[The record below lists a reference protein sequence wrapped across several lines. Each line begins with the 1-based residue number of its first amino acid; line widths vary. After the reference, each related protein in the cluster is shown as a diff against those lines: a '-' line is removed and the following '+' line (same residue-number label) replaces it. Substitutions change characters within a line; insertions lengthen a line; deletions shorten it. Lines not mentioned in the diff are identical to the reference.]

1 MSKYSNTIEYQLKTS
16 ADLKGIEQL
25 QKSLTQVTTTLNQM
39 HLDPGADHLGLDQSL
54 ANVQKLQ
61 DALTKAF
68 NPKLG
73 VINGQQLQKE
83 IGNIGLDTLISD
95 LDKAGASG
103 QIAINNMVGG
113 LGRIHTNL
121 NTISSAVDKVV
132 NTFGNTVRWG
142 ITASIFE
149 TMSNNLRRS
158 VEYVQDLDT
167 SLNNIQIVSGQS
179 NEQMKSFAEWAS
191 QAGQNLGR
199 STIDIVDAAQIFAQ
213 NGFNI
218 EDQKKLAELTNEVAN
233 VTQQSSET
241 ASSQITS
248 LMNGYK
254 LSIDEAKDALDAMAL
269 VAAESASDLN
279 ELATA
284 ETRVASLAHDLG
296 VSQNQLTAQLS
307 TMVSVT
313 RQAPETVGNALRSIY
328 ARIGDLKLGET
339 LEDGVNLGKV
349 SGALQSV
356 GINVLDANGQMREM
370 GEILED
376 LMDKWDE
383 LDRAQQQALA
393 IQVAGKQQVNMFQTL
408 MSNADMYRDTLETA
422 EGAIGTLD
430 KQQEIYMNSAV
441 AKMQSLSAAGEG
453 LINSLFNA
461 DNYKPAIDTL
471 TTFVN
476 ILQNV
481 VDSVG
486 GGLPILTAFTS
497 TFLKLG
503 NREIGSSIGEF
514 IFNRGKNKEGE
525 ASDKYNKEL
534 LASLGATEMSN
545 SKAYNFTQTA
555 GANITDT
562 TAKNQ
567 QEYNERLEKT
577 IQAEN
582 ALYAAQ
588 NNYRE
593 QLEKVV
599 EDEIKRADLIQKGIK
614 LELTE
619 QGQIKATV
627 ESLGLDDYAQ
637 RLSEIFSK
645 DLQSDEAVQALN
657 AIEKEIDE
665 NTDITVDWKTKLYEL
680 IEEYK
685 QLQDIINDVEK
696 QQGLVEKADE
706 IAQQTS
712 GVTDIAEEYNSTTG
726 GGYQEIL
733 EEAGVGEDVLNARNI
748 LNQELETNEDFKAK
762 LNFEEQTRSVL
773 QLVDGLTS
781 LVFVWQS
788 LKSIGEIISDDSI
801 SNVEKFDKIIGNLTM
816 SLPIIINGVKDLYTG
831 GKAIIPLIT
840 TFGNTIL
847 NSDKLMNILVGLESI
862 FPSIAGGALTAT
874 TSLSG
879 FAAGLI
885 GIIGPVA
892 AVAAGIAALILV
904 IKAIHDWVHRYD
916 IALEKANENLK
927 TAQENTNRAQTALS
941 ELKSGLEQIKNSDD
955 AFDGLKEGTIEW
967 TQALLEANEQVL
979 NLLDKY
985 PELAQYVTTGE
996 HGQLT
1001 INEEGYQ
1008 TIIDNQMREL
1018 AQNQAAQAADI
1029 RAQSIAENA
1038 KLVHDTNITA
1048 QGGYSGYAYGTG
1060 TSTIIVLTD
1069 EQKKSIATYL
1079 ATENGNAIGQEL
1091 VDKGLISNLDSAN
1104 KILTAH
1110 RETLIDLGTK
1120 LEQNTLAAQSSSD
1133 AYIQAALSQNE
1144 SYQALTANEKDFVN
1158 QLTIKDF
1165 DESSKVYQKVAEQIQ
1180 SYNEQQLQDMY
1191 REMTG
1196 LDKDANLPD
1205 MEDIKDAIIAAG
1217 VIDELNQNKEL
1228 LTTRIEEAQNLSSV
1242 LTSILGESGAEAFN
1256 FKNKSFNFE
1265 GINFTDYVEFKGDEF
1280 QEKIEE
1286 EISKNNI
1293 FEKLGFN
1300 SSQEFMQAWK
1310 EGIREVSLETID
1322 MRLNGNL
1329 EDQIYDLQDKMSDAL
1344 EKIRTDAEL
1353 TGDDYKIFL
1362 EESLQNSLDAVKI
1375 SSDSVGSVYELL
1387 IENGIDAEKTIYAI
1401 NDALNEQQH
1410 ALQVADIQYLSNQY
1424 EELRENSDNTLKKL
1438 KEIDES
1444 NISIHLNDD
1453 EVLKAHEDLLS
1464 LYDIAEELENQSF
1477 SLGIDVGA
1485 DLLDQSNAII
1495 DVLDDIVTATSA
1507 VGDEFL
1513 VAADDID
1520 ALAAAFPGILEGY
1533 SVTAEGMIQLNASVV
1548 QSILGVTSTDAESVA
1563 EAQRSKLETYADY
1576 AGAMAEMYEKEAE
1589 EMRKKAEEEV
1599 ATNAEAK
1606 RIIAETD
1613 QKLSDAQADE
1623 LERRGIVFD
1632 SYSDQ
1637 QEATSDD
1644 INKNMAEQFASSTES
1659 ASKNIETLGKNSLTV
1674 FQKMA
1679 NAATKVA
1686 EAIEAMGRGDVS
1698 KAQAAQSALNDINN
1712 AQQDLTSTGG
1722 SSYQSKISK
1731 SEREQLQWEVQDI
1744 RRRNRETIAANR
1756 QALQEDIASGSK
1768 LFSDTAKEYEAK
1780 AQAYRIMQSKLLASA
1795 AKIQAKGIES
1805 SSQLD
1810 NVGIPEPEKEKKEKE
1825 KNLKDYIEN
1834 PEAVTGSNIDMKE
1847 YLDDEADRYERINT
1861 ILEKLANQFTRI
1873 ANEQDRITGHDYA
1886 KNLGEQIAL
1895 LKTQIQAQE
1904 KKLALQKEEAEQLKT
1919 NLAGQGVAFDSA
1931 GFALN
1936 NTEVFNSLQSK
1947 YNSAVDAYNEAQIQA
1962 QNNYLTEINR
1972 VKQENNQ
1979 RINSLIDQYNN
1990 TAAGSEEESALKSEV
2005 ERAQKAA
2012 TSSEKAVENAYKN
2025 LQSSNKEYYEN
2036 LLKNSKEALDQYQEN
2051 IQRYD
2056 QLVSEEIEQS
2066 ETAIEEFY
2074 NKIEDLQIEA
2084 YKKTV
2089 SMISNLKDMRETVLD
2104 INTLFS
2110 KLVSGDE
2117 PLDRMN
2123 NAVAKLS
2130 NYWDAGTESMLEYYS
2145 KEANEAA
2152 KRAQDISLTQSERDY
2167 YARRVGDIESIM
2179 DSIRTNDSMET
2190 GNKGWFQLQIED
2202 MNKLLGQI
2210 DQFESTGESSIFGKN
2225 SAQLYEAVKNSLDGA
2240 KKYLE
2245 AYVQEYEELQNAFSD
2260 YLDEIYNKTD
2270 RQLTK
2275 FDHLNEKLE
2284 HYQKLIEM
2292 TYGSSRNY
2300 ESLMILYDN
2309 MIENNENQIAAIQ
2322 QVISNY
2328 KAMQEELNIE
2338 TADGLQ
2344 KWYELQDKIL
2354 DKEKALW
2361 SQTEQQIETI
2371 NKKFE
2376 LQNEQS
2382 IEDWERS
2389 LLNGQTIS
2397 EYADQWEIIS
2407 RNAEQYL
2414 DAVESAYEVQKLQN
2428 KYTNLLNSTNTL
2440 TTQQRIRDAMT
2451 NQLELLQ
2458 GETQLSQYQVDY
2470 ANAQFEILQK
2480 TIALEEARNNKNNM
2494 RLQRDR
2500 QGNYSYVY
2508 TANDNDTNSAAADLL
2523 DAQQNAYEISKNAL
2537 ISSQENIISV
2547 LQSTRNAILE
2557 IMNDTTLTEEQ
2568 KEEKIKVMTEAMEQY
2583 LERETKVF
2591 ELAQG
2596 NILQDALN
2604 VASSITVNTT
2614 DTFNNIMKDF
2624 AEGNDETLSE
2634 IDERFTNSVL
2644 SWIND
2649 GTTVQAAN
2657 DELIEHATQNFA
2669 EWQSSVENTAGDV
2682 VNSLGEVTSAIS
2694 ETTEETMRLKDE
2706 TDAFIESLN
2715 NDLGV
2720 VAQYTQHINELGGQI
2735 GSMRDTLSI
2744 YAQKAAQ
2751 LENKLAVSES
2761 RNYNMEQ
2768 EVAQQTANAQRTAT
2782 INTDIIN
2789 ATSGGSSYSSAI
2801 ASTGSVADYNS
2812 IFATSASNEGED
2824 STIRGYS
2831 FDDLVEGIAGN
2842 IWTYDSW
2849 GDDPTRH
2856 AYMIE
2861 KFGQETGN
2869 AIYNAVQSLFSSGY
2883 GYNYDPHRW
2892 ASGGYAAYSEF
2903 DVSRFDTGG
2912 YTGDWNNQDNG
2923 RLAILHE
2930 KELVLNPQDTVNIL
2944 QAVDLIRQ
2952 MISNISSSS
2961 LGSHI
2966 QNINSS
2972 TEMQE
2977 LNQNIQIEA
2986 SFPNATSENDIR
2998 EAILSLTNNVAQYAH
3013 RKK

>member
-1 MSKYSNTIEYQLKTS
+1 LSKYSNTIEYQLKTS

-121 NTISSAVDKVV
+121 NTISSAVDKIV

-213 NGFNI
+213 NGFNV

-254 LSIDEAKDALDAMAL
+254 LSIDEAKDSLDAMAL

-339 LEDGVNLGKV
+339 LEDGVDLGKV
-349 SGALQSV
+349 SGALKSV
-356 GINVLDANGQMREM
+356 GVEVLDANGQMREM

-408 MSNADMYRDTLETA
+408 MSNADMYKDTLETA

-430 KQQEIYMNSAV
+430 KQQEIYMDSAV

-461 DNYKPAIDTL
+461 DNYKPAIETL

-486 GGLPILTAFTS
+486 GGLPVLTAFTS
-497 TFLKLG
+497 MFLKLG

-514 IFNRGKNKEGE
+514 LFNREQNKQGK
-525 ASDKYNKEL
+525 ASDKYNRDL

-545 SKAYNFTQTA
+545 SGAYQFTQSSA
-555 GANITDT
+555 GKNIADAS
-562 TAKNQ
+562 AKNQ
-567 QEYNERLEKT
+567 QEYNELLEKT
-577 IQAEN
+577 VQAEN
-582 ALYAAQ
+582 ALHAAQ
-588 NNYRE
+588 NNRRVDLENLIEKETKEAQLKEAGVKLSLTEKGQIQASSTGLKEYISQLEELFDETNIGSDKASKRLEELKAEIFNNEEITDKWKQKLDKLISGFE
-593 QLEKVV
+593 QLDDVI
-599 EDEIKRADLIQKGIK
+599 EDAQKQQNILSELKDSYVDPTDLIQ
-614 LELTE
+614 
-619 QGQIKATV
+619 
-627 ESLGLDDYAQ
+627 DYN
-637 RLSEIFSK
+637 
-645 DLQSDEAVQALN
+645 DQAGG
-657 AIEKEIDE
+657 
-665 NTDITVDWKTKLYEL
+665 
-680 IEEYK
+680 
-685 QLQDIINDVEK
+685 K
-696 QQGLVEKADE
+696 QQGLRSQLGDA
-706 IAQQTS
+706 
-712 GVTDIAEEYNSTTG
+712 
-726 GGYQEIL
+726 EIL
-733 EEAGVGEDVLNARNI
+733 DAETLYKQQLEVNKDFGV
-748 LNQELETNEDFKAK
+748 K

-788 LKSIGEIISDDSI
+788 FTSLGNIISDDSL
-801 SNVEKFDKIIGNLTM
+801 SNAEKFDKIVGNLLT
-816 SLPIIINGVKDLYTG
+816 SLPMLVISFKDIKEGFGSFKTVVTALG
-831 GKAIIPLIT
+831 NST
-840 TFGNTIL
+840 TIA
-847 NSDKLMNILVGLESI
+847 NILSGLSSHFGI
-862 FPSIAGGALTAT
+862 FTGAAEAATAGTLGFGASLGAILPIA
-874 TSLSG
+874 
-879 FAAGLI
+879 AAI
-885 GIIGPVA
+885 V
-892 AVAAGIAALILV
+892 AGIAVLV
-904 IKAIHDWVHRYD
+904 AAIKAIYDWVHRYD
-916 IALEKANENLK
+916 IALEKANENLRI
-927 TAQENTNRAQTALS
+927 ASENTAKAKSKLD
-941 ELKSGLEQIKNSDD
+941 ELTSGLEEVKNLDST
-955 AFDGLKEGTIEW
+955 FENLTKGTLEW
-967 TQALLEANEQVL
+967 TQALVTANQKVL
-979 NLLDKY
+979 DLIKNF
-985 PELAQYVTTGE
+985 PELAQYIITDSETGA
-996 HGQLT
+996 LT
-1001 INEEGYQ
+1001 FSEEGMKKVVE
-1008 TIIDNQMREL
+1008 NQIANVAKNQVIEAQQVRE
-1018 AQNQAAQAADI
+1018 QAQA
-1029 RAQSIAENA
+1029 ENE
-1038 KLVHDTNITA
+1038 KIIHDTNSGFDRETKITGYQYGTA
-1048 QGGYSGYAYGTG
+1048 QLSGPA
-1060 TSTIIVLTD
+1060 SINLDD
-1069 EQKKSIATYL
+1069 EQLKNIVNYLFENPNATGEEL
-1079 ATENGNAIGQEL
+1079 ASNNL
-1091 VDKGLISNLDSAN
+1091 VDSINTGNELLSR
-1104 KILTAH
+1104 H
-1110 RETLIDLGTK
+1110 RDALLDLGTK
-1120 LEQNTLAAQSSSD
+1120 IQANTVAAQEQSN
-1133 AYIQAALSQNE
+1133 ALVQSALVNNE
-1144 SYQALTANEKDFVN
+1144 DYQKLNDNEKDFVN
-1158 QLTIKDF
+1158 QLVNNTLNDTESELYRQVSNSINRQSESFNKGQYQELTGRSDEEMKEISSEEIK
-1165 DESSKVYQKVAEQIQ
+1165 EGLIQ
-1180 SYNEQQLQDMY
+1180 AGVLEAITQ
-1191 REMTG
+1191 
-1196 LDKDANLPD
+1196 DKDLLKSY
-1205 MEDIKDAIIAAG
+1205 ME
-1217 VIDELNQNKEL
+1217 Q
-1228 LTTRIEEAQNLSSV
+1228 AQSFNDKLVS
-1242 LTSILGESGAEAFN
+1242 TLGEGGANAFDYSSR
-1256 FKNKSFNFE
+1256 SFNFT
-1265 GINFTDYVEFKGDEF
+1265 GIDFTEYMEFRGPEFVDKVKQAFYENEDIFKELGFESADEF
-1280 QEKIEE
+1280 VEAWNEGL
-1286 EISKNNI
+1286 KNLD
-1293 FEKLGFN
+1293 K
-1300 SSQEFMQAWK
+1300 S
-1310 EGIREVSLETID
+1310 TID
-1322 MRLNGNL
+1322 FRLNGDL
-1329 EDQIYDLQDKMSDAL
+1329 EDQISDFQGKMSDAL
-1344 EKIRTDAEL
+1344 QKVREDTEL
-1353 TGDDYKIFL
+1353 TAEDYRVFVT
-1362 EESLQNSLDAVKI
+1362 ENLQESLDAVKI

-1387 IENGIDAEKTIYAI
+1387 AENGIEAEKAIYAL
-1401 NDALNEQQH
+1401 NDTLNDQQH
-1410 ALQVADIQYLSNQY
+1410 ALQMQDIENLSSEYEKLRGQVDDVVEAR
-1424 EELRENSDNTLKKL
+1424 EELEDYDDLVF
-1438 KEIDES
+1438 
-1444 NISIHLNDD
+1444 HLDDKDIEAAYND
-1453 EVLKAHEDLLS
+1453 LQL
-1464 LYDIAEELENQSF
+1464 LYDLARDMENQSF
-1477 SLGIDVGA
+1477 SLSIDMGA
-1485 DLLDQSNAII
+1485 DLLDQANSIMDI
-1495 DVLDDIVTATSA
+1495 MDDIVDATGD
-1507 VGDEFL
+1507 VGDEFV
-1513 VAADDID
+1513 VAADKVDEL
-1520 ALAAAFPGILEGY
+1520 ALAFPGILEGY
-1533 SVTAEGMIQLNASVV
+1533 SITADGMIQLNAEVV
-1548 QSILGVTSTDAESVA
+1548 QSIMGLHSADAQSMA
-1563 EAQRSKLETYADY
+1563 EAQRSKLNNYADY
-1576 AGAMAEMYEKEAE
+1576 LEQMAESYDTQSQMLREEAE
-1589 EMRKKAEEEV
+1589 RHVHTEQEANDLIAKANQNLTETSMSLLEERGLAQDKV
-1599 ATNAEAK
+1599 
-1606 RIIAETD
+1606 
-1613 QKLSDAQADE
+1613 AQA
-1623 LERRGIVFD
+1623 LV
-1632 SYSDQ
+1632 Q
-1637 QEATSDD
+1637 SDD
-1644 INKNMAEQFASSTES
+1644 EANKTMAENIASGTDS
-1659 ASKNIETLGKNSLTV
+1659 ASKNLNQLAQNGRTSFRRMAQDAYQVAQAVKAAGAANTDAAAQAVQALEGTIENTQSIFSGYSGSGNILSAVGNMISQALAAAKQRAQEIIQSQQNGKQTLLDEAESE
-1674 FQKMA
+1674 
-1679 NAATKVA
+1679 AAKA
-1686 EAIEAMGRGDVS
+1686 EALRNLANRLRAGAVQIEAKGV
-1698 KAQAAQSALNDINN
+1698 
-1712 AQQDLTSTGG
+1712 
-1722 SSYQSKISK
+1722 
-1731 SEREQLQWEVQDI
+1731 
-1744 RRRNRETIAANR
+1744 ETPAT
-1756 QALQEDIASGSK
+1756 LEK
-1768 LFSDTAKEYEAK
+1768 
-1780 AQAYRIMQSKLLASA
+1780 
-1795 AKIQAKGIES
+1795 
-1805 SSQLD
+1805 
-1810 NVGIPEPEKEKKEKE
+1810 VGIPEPEKEKTEKE
-1825 KNLKDYIEN
+1825 KQKTLKDYVEN
-1834 PEAVTGSNIDMKE
+1834 PEAVTGSNLDMKE

-1947 YNSAVDAYNEAQIQA
+1947 YNSAVDAYNEAQVQA
-1962 QNNYLTEINR
+1962 QNDYLTEINR

-1979 RINSLIDQYNN
+1979 KINSLIDQYNN
-1990 TAAGSEEESALKSEV
+1990 AAAGSEEESALKSEID
-2005 ERAQKAA
+2005 RAQKAA
-2012 TSSEKAVENAYKN
+2012 TSSEKAIENAYKN

-2036 LLKNSKEALDQYQEN
+2036 LLKNSKEALDQYQED

-2110 KLVSGDE
+2110 QLVSGDR

-2152 KRAQDISLTQSERDY
+2152 KRAQDMSLTQSERDY

-2179 DSIRTNDSMET
+2179 DSIRTGDSMET

-2202 MNKLLGQI
+2202 MNKLLEQI

-2245 AYVQEYEELQNAFSD
+2245 TYVQEYEELQSAFSD
-2260 YLDEIYNKTD
+2260 YLNEIYDKTD

-2292 TYGSSRNY
+2292 TYGNSRNY

-2309 MIENNENQIAAIQ
+2309 MIENNENQIATIQ

-2376 LQNEQS
+2376 LQNEQA

-2414 DAVESAYEVQKLQN
+2414 DVVESAYEVQKLQN

-2440 TTQQRIRDAMT
+2440 TTQQRIRDAMM

-2537 ISSQENIISV
+2537 VSSQENIISV
-2547 LQSTRNAILE
+2547 LQNTRNAILE

-2568 KEEKIKVMTEAMEQY
+2568 KEEKIKAMTEAMEQY

-2596 NILQDALN
+2596 NILQDALDI
-2604 VASSITVNTT
+2604 ASSITVNTT

-2634 IDERFTNSVL
+2634 IDERFTNSAL

-2649 GTTVQAAN
+2649 GITVQAAN

-2669 EWQSSVENTAGDV
+2669 EWQSSVENAAGNV

-2694 ETTEETMRLKDE
+2694 GTTEETMRLKDE

-2744 YAQKAAQ
+2744 YAQRAAQ
-2751 LENKLAVSES
+2751 LENQLAISES

-2768 EVAQQTANAQRTAT
+2768 EVAQQAANAQRAAT

-2789 ATSGGSSYSSAI
+2789 ATSGGSSYSTAI
-2801 ASTGSVADYNS
+2801 ASTGSVAGYNS
-2812 IFATSASNEGED
+2812 VFATPAPSGGGD

-2842 IWTYDSW
+2842 IWTYGSW

-2856 AYMIE
+2856 AYMNE
-2861 KFGQETGN
+2861 KFGQETGD
-2869 AIYNAVQSLFSSGY
+2869 AIYSAVQNLFNSGY

-2892 ASGGYAAYSEF
+2892 ASGGYSSYSQF

-2912 YTGDWNNQDNG
+2912 YTGDWDSQDNG

-2986 SFPNATSENDIR
+2986 NFPNATSENDIR

>member
-25 QKSLTQVTTTLNQM
+25 QKSLTQVTTTLNRM
-39 HLDPGADHLGLDQSL
+39 HWNPGVDHLGLDQSL

-73 VINGQQLQKE
+73 IINGQQLQKE
-83 IGNIGLDTLISD
+83 IGNIGLDTLIND
-95 LDKAGASG
+95 LNKAGASG

-191 QAGQNLGR
+191 KAGQDLGR

-497 TFLKLG
+497 MFLKLG
-503 NREIGSSIGEF
+503 NREIGTAIGDF
-514 IFNRGKNKEGE
+514 VFNKKQNKAGE
-525 ASDKYNKEL
+525 DSDAYNTWL
-534 LASLGATEMSN
+534 LSSLGGTRA
-545 SKAYNFTQTA
+545 
-555 GANITDT
+555 DT
-562 TAKNQ
+562 TAAYKFTQEQYGGKRVTEMNAADQ
-567 QEYNERLEKT
+567 QEYNRILEETVETEKASVAAAYNYNEALKERIKQEEK
-577 IQAEN
+577 EH
-582 ALYAAQ
+582 ALI
-588 NNYRE
+588 E
-593 QLEKVV
+593 Q
-599 EDEIKRADLIQKGIK
+599 GIK
-614 LELTE
+614 LYVDENHQIKAIADEASEGIIDTSYIDDLESSFLSLEEIESVLEEDTAISKKWKDAIVKVAQELKNAKDILGTEYDYEVFTNTKVEELRKIAQEQQDEIDQRQGLIWNYNSGEYQPAETPEVAKARQEYEVQRTNVAYKEQEQKDFIDSQKIKEQVRSIMELTE
-619 QGQIKATV
+619 
-627 ESLGLDDYAQ
+627 
-637 RLSEIFSK
+637 
-645 DLQSDEAVQALN
+645 
-657 AIEKEIDE
+657 
-665 NTDITVDWKTKLYEL
+665 
-680 IEEYK
+680 
-685 QLQDIINDVEK
+685 
-696 QQGLVEKADE
+696 
-706 IAQQTS
+706 
-712 GVTDIAEEYNSTTG
+712 GVT
-726 GGYQEIL
+726 
-733 EEAGVGEDVLNARNI
+733 
-748 LNQELETNEDFKAK
+748 
-762 LNFEEQTRSVL
+762 
-773 QLVDGLTS
+773 S
-781 LVFVWQS
+781 LFFALQS

-801 SNVEKFDKIIGNLTM
+801 SNTEKFDKIVGNLVITVP
-816 SLPIIINGVKDLYTG
+816 SLIDGFSKLSKVTEGLNGLVSILGNSGIVIKLAETIPIFTGLTGAAEAATAGTLGFGEAIGALALPIGV
-831 GKAIIPLIT
+831 
-840 TFGNTIL
+840 
-847 NSDKLMNILVGLESI
+847 
-862 FPSIAGGALTAT
+862 
-874 TSLSG
+874 
-879 FAAGLI
+879 
-885 GIIGPVA
+885 
-892 AVAAGIAALILV
+892 AVAAIWALITA
-904 IKAIHDWVHRYD
+904 IKIVYDWVHRYD

-927 TAQENTNRAQTALS
+927 IAQENTNRAQTALS

-955 AFDGLKEGTIEW
+955 AFDELKEGTIEW

-1001 INEEGYQ
+1001 IDEEGYQ

-1038 KLVHDTNITA
+1038 KLVHDTNITV

-1060 TSTIIVLTD
+1060 TSTAVILTD
-1069 EQKKSIATYL
+1069 EQKRSIATYL
-1079 ATENGNAIGQEL
+1079 ATENGNATGQEL
-1091 VDKGLISNLDSAN
+1091 VDQGLISNLDSAN
-1104 KILTAH
+1104 KILAAH

-1158 QLTIKDF
+1158 QLTVKDF
-1165 DESSKVYQKVAEQIQ
+1165 NKDSEVYQKVAEQIQ
-1180 SYNEQQLQDMY
+1180 SYSEQQLQDMY
-1191 REMTG
+1191 REMAD

-1228 LTTRIEEAQNLSSV
+1228 LTARIEEAQNLSSV

-1563 EAQRSKLETYADY
+1563 EAQRSKLKTYADY

-1632 SYSDQ
+1632 SYSNQ

-1722 SSYQSKISK
+1722 SSYQSKTSK
-1731 SEREQLQWEVQDI
+1731 SDREQLQWEMRDI
-1744 RRRNRETIAANR
+1744 RRKNRETIAANR

-2036 LLKNSKEALDQYQEN
+2036 LLKNSKETLDQYQEN

-2066 ETAIEEFY
+2066 ETTIEEFY

-2110 KLVSGDE
+2110 KLVSGDR

-2152 KRAQDISLTQSERDY
+2152 KRAQDMSLTQSERDY

-2292 TYGSSRNY
+2292 TYGNSRNY
-2300 ESLMILYDN
+2300 ESLMVLYDN

-2328 KAMQEELNIE
+2328 KAMQEELNTE

-2376 LQNEQS
+2376 LQNEQA

-2768 EVAQQTANAQRTAT
+2768 EVAQQASNAQRAAT

-2789 ATSGGSSYSSAI
+2789 ATSGSSSYSAAI
-2801 ASTGSVADYNS
+2801 TSTGSVNGYNS
-2812 IFATSASNEGED
+2812 IFTTSASSGDGD

-2861 KFGQETGN
+2861 KFGQETGD

-2930 KELVLNPQDTVNIL
+2930 KELVLNPQDTINIL

-2977 LNQNIQIEA
+2977 LTQNIQIEA
-2986 SFPNATSENDIR
+2986 NFPNATSENDIR

>member
-73 VINGQQLQKE
+73 IINGQQLQKE

-121 NTISSAVDKVV
+121 NTISSAVDKIV

-191 QAGQNLGR
+191 KAGQNLGR

-213 NGFNI
+213 NGFNV

-356 GINVLDANGQMREM
+356 GVNVLDANGQMREM

-430 KQQEIYMNSAV
+430 KQQEIYMDSAV

-497 TFLKLG
+497 MFLKLG

-514 IFNRGKNKEGE
+514 LFNREQNKQGA
-525 ASDKYNKEL
+525 ASDRYNAEL
-534 LASLGATEMSN
+534 LASLGATKVSN
-545 SKAYNFTQTA
+545 SGAYQFTQTV
-555 GANITDT
+555 GKNIADT
-562 TAKNQ
+562 SAKNQ
-567 QEYNERLEKT
+567 QEYNELLEKT
-577 IQAEN
+577 VQAEN
-582 ALYAAQ
+582 ALHAAQ
-588 NNYRE
+588 NNRRVDLEKLIEKETEEAQLKDVGVKLSLTEKGQIQASSTGLKEYILQLEELFDETNIGSDKASKRLEELKAEIFSNEEITDEWKQKLDELISRFE
-593 QLEKVV
+593 QLDDII
-599 EDEIKRADLIQKGIK
+599 EDAQKQQNILSELKDSYVDPTDLIQ
-614 LELTE
+614 
-619 QGQIKATV
+619 
-627 ESLGLDDYAQ
+627 DYN
-637 RLSEIFSK
+637 
-645 DLQSDEAVQALN
+645 DQAGG
-657 AIEKEIDE
+657 
-665 NTDITVDWKTKLYEL
+665 
-680 IEEYK
+680 
-685 QLQDIINDVEK
+685 K
-696 QQGLVEKADE
+696 QQGLRSQLGDA
-706 IAQQTS
+706 
-712 GVTDIAEEYNSTTG
+712 
-726 GGYQEIL
+726 EIL
-733 EEAGVGEDVLNARNI
+733 DA
-748 LNQELETNEDFKAK
+748 ETVYKQQLTSNEDFNIK
-762 LNFEEQTRSVL
+762 LDFEDATRQVMTL
-773 QLVDGLTS
+773 TDGLSS
-781 LVFVWQS
+781 LFFVMQS
-788 LKSIGEIISDDSI
+788 FKSINEIINDKTL
-801 SNVEKFDKIIGNLTM
+801 SNAEKFDKIIGNLTM
-816 SLPIIINGVKDLYTG
+816 SLPMIISGVKDLYTG

-847 NSDKLMNILVGLESI
+847 NSDKLMNILISLESI

-892 AVAAGIAALILV
+892 AVVAGIAALILI
-904 IKAIHDWVHRYD
+904 IKTVHDWIHRYD

-927 TAQENTNRAQTALS
+927 IASENTAKAKSKLDKLT
-941 ELKSGLEQIKNSDD
+941 SGLEEVKNLDST
-955 AFDGLKEGTIEW
+955 FENLTKGTLEW
-967 TQALLEANEQVL
+967 TQALITANQKVL
-979 NLLDKY
+979 DLIKNF
-985 PELAQYVTTGE
+985 PELAQYITTDPETGA
-996 HGQLT
+996 LT
-1001 INEEGYQ
+1001 FSEEGMKKV
-1008 TIIDNQMREL
+1008 TENQIASVAKNQVIEAQRVRE
-1018 AQNQAAQAADI
+1018 QAN
-1029 RAQSIAENA
+1029 AENE
-1038 KLVHDTNITA
+1038 KIIHDTNSGFDRETKITGYQYGTA
-1048 QGGYSGYAYGTG
+1048 QLSGPAY
-1060 TSTIIVLTD
+1060 INLDD
-1069 EQKKSIATYL
+1069 EQLKKIVDYLFENPNATGEVL
-1079 ATENGNAIGQEL
+1079 VNNNL
-1091 VDKGLISNLDSAN
+1091 VDSINTGNELLSR
-1104 KILTAH
+1104 H
-1110 RETLIDLGTK
+1110 RDALLDLGTK
-1120 LEQNTLAAQSSSD
+1120 IQANTVAAQEQSN
-1133 AYIQAALSQNE
+1133 ALVQSALVNNE
-1144 SYQALTANEKDFVN
+1144 DYQKLNDNEKDFVN
-1158 QLTIKDF
+1158 QLVNNTLNDTESELYRQVSNSINRQSESFNKEQYQELTGRSDEEMKEISSEEIK
-1165 DESSKVYQKVAEQIQ
+1165 EGLIQ
-1180 SYNEQQLQDMY
+1180 AGVLEAITQ
-1191 REMTG
+1191 
-1196 LDKDANLPD
+1196 DKDLLKSY
-1205 MEDIKDAIIAAG
+1205 ME
-1217 VIDELNQNKEL
+1217 Q
-1228 LTTRIEEAQNLSSV
+1228 AQSFNDKLVS
-1242 LTSILGESGAEAFN
+1242 TLGESGANAFDYN
-1256 FKNKSFNFE
+1256 SKTFNFE
-1265 GINFTDYVEFKGDEF
+1265 GTKLSDYLALPELSNEDFQQHFKEFG
-1280 QEKIEE
+1280 
-1286 EISKNNI
+1286 
-1293 FEKLGFN
+1293 FESAEAFK
-1300 SSQEFMQAWK
+1300 EAWK
-1310 EGIREVSLETID
+1310 QGLENVDFSTMD
-1322 MRLNGNL
+1322 LRLNGDL
-1329 EDQIYDLQDKMSDAL
+1329 EDSIVSLQDKMSGAL
-1344 EKIRTDAEL
+1344 KAVKEDTKLAAE
-1353 TGDDYKIFL
+1353 DYTAFL
-1362 EESLQNSLDAVKI
+1362 DESLVENLNAVKI
-1375 SSDSVGSVYELL
+1375 SSDSVSSVYELL
-1387 IENGIDAEKTIYAI
+1387 VDNNIDAEKAIYGL

-1410 ALQVADIQYLSNQY
+1410 ALQLQDVEYLSEQY
-1424 EELRENSDNTLKKL
+1424 EKL
-1438 KEIDES
+1438 KGEAEKTALGLEQIDDLSDLTLYLDDTEVEKAY
-1444 NISIHLNDD
+1444 NDLMD
-1453 EVLKAHEDLLS
+1453 V
-1464 LYDIAEELENQSF
+1464 YDIAKDLENQSF
-1477 SLGIDVGA
+1477 SLSIDMGA
-1485 DLLDQSNAII
+1485 DLLDQANSII
-1495 DVLDDIVTATSA
+1495 DIMDDIVDATGD
-1507 VGDEFL
+1507 VGDGFV
-1513 VAADDID
+1513 VAADKID
-1520 ALAAAFPGILEGY
+1520 ELALAFPGILEGY
-1533 SVTAEGMIQLNASVV
+1533 AITADGMVQLNSDVV
-1548 QSILGVTSTDAESVA
+1548 QSIMGLHSTDVQSMG
-1563 EAQRSKLETYADY
+1563 EAQREKLNQYADY
-1576 AGAMAEMYEKEAE
+1576 LETLAGVYDEQAKTYAEYANHEKELQVTTDEFIATSKTDLA
-1589 EMRKKAEEEV
+1589 KKAVDLLTDQGLAQDQFSQAIIQSVDETN
-1599 ATNAEAK
+1599 ATNADSFAAGAESANK
-1606 RIIAETD
+1606 SLQQLANNGRINFRT
-1613 QKLSDAQADE
+1613 
-1623 LERRGIVFD
+1623 
-1632 SYSDQ
+1632 
-1637 QEATSDD
+1637 
-1644 INKNMAEQFASSTES
+1644 MAEDARQVAK
-1659 ASKNIETLGKNSLTV
+1659 AV
-1674 FQKMA
+1674 
-1679 NAATKVA
+1679 AAA
-1686 EAIEAMGRGDVS
+1686 GPGD
-1698 KAQAAQSALNDINN
+1698 
-1712 AQQDLTSTGG
+1712 
-1722 SSYQSKISK
+1722 
-1731 SEREQLQWEVQDI
+1731 
-1744 RRRNRETIAANR
+1744 
-1756 QALQEDIASGSK
+1756 
-1768 LFSDTAKEYEAK
+1768 EAK
-1780 AQAYRIMQSKLLASA
+1780 AQEAVNALGGQITQTDALKGTYERTQDTNTQRTSAERSMREAGNALLQKQQAEAAKQQQEEADRQKLLNESQSSA
-1795 AKIQAKGIES
+1795 ARADALRTLATRLRAGAVQLEAKAVEVPQTL
-1805 SSQLD
+1805 SQ
-1810 NVGIPEPEKEKKEKE
+1810 VGIPEEKEEKEEKEKQKT
-1825 KNLKDYIEN
+1825 LKDYIEN

-1861 ILEKLANQFTRI
+1861 ILEKLANQFSRI
-1873 ANEQDRITGHDYA
+1873 ANEQDRVTGHDYA

-1962 QNNYLTEINR
+1962 QNDYLTEINR

-1979 RINSLIDQYNN
+1979 KINSLIDQYNN
-1990 TAAGSEEESALKSEV
+1990 TAAGSEEESALKSEID
-2005 ERAQKAA
+2005 RAQKAA
-2012 TSSEKAVENAYKN
+2012 TSSEKAIENAYKN

-2110 KLVSGDE
+2110 KLVSGDR

-2145 KEANEAA
+2145 KEAKEAA
-2152 KRAQDISLTQSERDY
+2152 KRAQDMSLTQSERDY

-2179 DSIRTNDSMET
+2179 DSIRTGDSMET

-2202 MNKLLGQI
+2202 MNKLLEQI

-2245 AYVQEYEELQNAFSD
+2245 TYVQEYEELQNAFSD
-2260 YLDEIYNKTD
+2260 YLNEIYDKTD
-2270 RQLTK
+2270 RQLKK

-2292 TYGSSRNY
+2292 TYGNSRNY

-2328 KAMQEELNIE
+2328 KAMQEELNTE

-2376 LQNEQS
+2376 LQNEKA

-2440 TTQQRIRDAMT
+2440 TTQQRIRDAMM

-2508 TANDNDTNSAAADLL
+2508 TANDNDTSSAAADLL

-2537 ISSQENIISV
+2537 ISSQENILSV

-2568 KEEKIKVMTEAMEQY
+2568 KEEKIKAMTEAMEQY

-2614 DTFNNIMKDF
+2614 NTFDNIMKNF

-2634 IDERFTNSVL
+2634 IDERFTNSAL

-2649 GTTVQAAN
+2649 GITVQAAN

-2669 EWQSSVENTAGDV
+2669 EWQSSVENAARNV

-2744 YAQKAAQ
+2744 YAQRAAQ
-2751 LENKLAVSES
+2751 LENQLAISES

-2768 EVAQQTANAQRTAT
+2768 EVAQQAANAQRAAT

-2789 ATSGGSSYSSAI
+2789 ATSGGSSYSAAI

-2812 IFATSASNEGED
+2812 VFSPLTSDESSGGGD

-2842 IWTYDSW
+2842 IWTYGSW
-2849 GDDPTRH
+2849 GNNPTRH
-2856 AYMIE
+2856 AYMQE
-2861 KFGQETGN
+2861 KFGQETGD
-2869 AIYNAVQSLFSSGY
+2869 AVYNAVQNLFNSGY

-2892 ASGGYAAYSEF
+2892 ASGGYSAYSQF

-2912 YTGDWNNQDNG
+2912 YTGDWNDQNDG
-2923 RLAILHE
+2923 RLAILHK

-2986 SFPNATSENDIR
+2986 NFPNATNENDIR